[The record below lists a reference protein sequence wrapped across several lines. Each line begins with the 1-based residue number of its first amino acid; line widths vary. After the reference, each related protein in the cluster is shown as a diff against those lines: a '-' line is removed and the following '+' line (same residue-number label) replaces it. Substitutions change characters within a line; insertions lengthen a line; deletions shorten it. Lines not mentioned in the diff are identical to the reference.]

1 MENQSANEYRLQH
14 ISEIRKIIQDERRK
28 RVDLSK
34 RYKKSVRIIAG
45 VDDALAAFTMVLGSI
60 GIALLASAVVTS
72 PVIIA
77 IEATALTAGVLRVI
91 GDQVNKR
98 LSKQVEKHE
107 KIKLLA
113 ESTLS
118 TISRY
123 ISKALNDGQISDEE
137 YSLILSELDK
147 FRELKE
153 NIRTK
158 VKGNTPK
165 RSWRFRPLFK
175 KPSK

>member
-1 MENQSANEYRLQH
+1 M
-14 ISEIRKIIQDERRK
+14 
-28 RVDLSK
+28 
-34 RYKKSVRIIAG
+34 
-45 VDDALAAFTMVLGSI
+45 
-60 GIALLASAVVTS
+60 
-72 PVIIA
+72 
-77 IEATALTAGVLRVI
+77 I

-98 LSKQVEKHE
+98 FSKEVEKHE

-118 TISRY
+118 TIGRY

-147 FRELKE
+147 FREIKE

-158 VKGNTPK
+158 VKGNTQK
-165 RSWRFRPLFK
+165 RSCRLRTLFN